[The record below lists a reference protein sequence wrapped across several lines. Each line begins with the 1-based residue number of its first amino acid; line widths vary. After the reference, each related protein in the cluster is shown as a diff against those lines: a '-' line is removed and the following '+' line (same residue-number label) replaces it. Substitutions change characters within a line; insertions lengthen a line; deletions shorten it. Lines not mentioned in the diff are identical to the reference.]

1 MEETVFSQRG
11 SCNQE
16 SKYWEKL
23 EQRSTEIT
31 LVIASAV
38 LSQRSCISGMPDKRC
53 RHPLP
58 ATATVTPSTGRAT
71 RASAPSRARHGTE
84 EGPSCR
90 SRQSRRKF
98 RAAPLFSR
106 RSRQGSSLAPQHSS
120 SPWAPAAAAAR
131 PQGSRCRAASAAP
144 GAAAP
149 PGAAG
154 TGRAWRQRWGARPAR
169 RGRRAPTGRAA
180 NCGAAPAALR
190 TAERPRSRAARPAAL
205 ETPSSH
211 TPCPSACQVPTI
223 GASLRT
229 DPTGVLWSRA
239 FPGELESG
247 SRLVGGPLGR
257 AVEPAGPSDGAP
269 DQPVPHPAVAP
280 RALRQTALVPP
291 RTRPRRPRP
300 PLRQAEA
307 APPRGPCPGPGVTR
321 ERAAAE
327 AAGTRTHLPRRP
339 APAPRRRRRY
349 PAPRRGARPAGG
361 TMPAPPRRERP
372 ARPPSRR
379 GRRPGARR
387 ERPCCGG
394 CRGRTEPSRP
404 PPPRNRHG
412 ARPRPAAIGGG
423 ASQPPGNPATRPGP
437 PALGPPGLAA
447 PGRGGQAASGHTPP
461 YYLRPAPHVVGT
473 ALLPPLAS
481 EHGRHPAAALRLAPP
496 PRNPAGLVKDG
507 ASAPAPTDVI
517 WAHS

>member
-1 MEETVFSQRG
+1 MLPLPPPGHRY
-11 SCNQE
+11 C
-16 SKYWEKL
+16 
-23 EQRSTEIT
+23 
-31 LVIASAV
+31 
-38 LSQRSCISGMPDKRC
+38 
-53 RHPLP
+53 HPLHREGHSCFSPFPSAARDRAAGTDRVGVSFAPLRCSP
-58 ATATVTPSTGRAT
+58 AALGRALPSPPSTALLPGHPRL
-71 RASAPSRARHGTE
+71 PPLAR
-84 EGPSCR
+84 R
-90 SRQSRRKF
+90 
-98 RAAPLFSR
+98 
-106 RSRQGSSLAPQHSS
+106 
-120 SPWAPAAAAAR
+120 
-131 PQGSRCRAASAAP
+131 AP
-144 GAAAP
+144 GAGRP
-149 PGAAG
+149 PL
-154 TGRAWRQRWGARPAR
+154 RRERPLLRGR
-169 RGRRAPTGRAA
+169 RGRGGPDVSDEARGRRGGG
-180 NCGAAPAALR
+180 GAHRPAALR

-257 AVEPAGPSDGAP
+257 AVEPAGPSDDAP
-269 DQPVPHPAVAP
+269 DQPAPHPAVAP

-300 PLRQAEA
+300 PPRQAEA

-321 ERAAAE
+321 ERAAAG

-387 ERPCCGG
+387 EPPCCGG

-496 PRNPAGLVKDG
+496 PRNPAGLVKDE

-517 WAHS
+517 